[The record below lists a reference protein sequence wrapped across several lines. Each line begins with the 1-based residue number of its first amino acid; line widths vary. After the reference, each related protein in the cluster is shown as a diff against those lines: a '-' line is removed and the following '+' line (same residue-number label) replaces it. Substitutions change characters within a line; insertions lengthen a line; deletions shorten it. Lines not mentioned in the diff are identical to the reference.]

1 MNEDLEKKYPSLK
14 LAYEHVRD
22 VLNEQQQTASDLDT
36 KIATIFGISTAIF
49 GVGMPLI
56 LSLLNINGITKLS
69 EFWQAASIGLI
80 TAILVG
86 LIILSWIIITRK
98 SLNGYRL
105 KNFITMN
112 DPEEI
117 RLKLWSVPQSEFY
130 HEILLNVEK
139 AFFDNDEEL
148 KRKTTITDSLIDWL
162 IVQIVSMLAFLFF
175 VFLLKAIGV
184 F

>member
-1 MNEDLEKKYPSLK
+1 
-14 LAYEHVRD
+14 
-22 VLNEQQQTASDLDT
+22 
-36 KIATIFGISTAIF
+36 
-49 GVGMPLI
+49 
-56 LSLLNINGITKLS
+56 
-69 EFWQAASIGLI
+69 
-80 TAILVG
+80 
-86 LIILSWIIITRK
+86 
-98 SLNGYRL
+98 
-105 KNFITMN
+105 
-112 DPEEI
+112 
-117 RLKLWSVPQSEFY
+117 VPQSEFY

>member
-1 MNEDLEKKYPSLK
+1 
-14 LAYEHVRD
+14 
-22 VLNEQQQTASDLDT
+22 
-36 KIATIFGISTAIF
+36 
-49 GVGMPLI
+49 
-56 LSLLNINGITKLS
+56 
-69 EFWQAASIGLI
+69 
-80 TAILVG
+80 
-86 LIILSWIIITRK
+86 
-98 SLNGYRL
+98 
-105 KNFITMN
+105 MN